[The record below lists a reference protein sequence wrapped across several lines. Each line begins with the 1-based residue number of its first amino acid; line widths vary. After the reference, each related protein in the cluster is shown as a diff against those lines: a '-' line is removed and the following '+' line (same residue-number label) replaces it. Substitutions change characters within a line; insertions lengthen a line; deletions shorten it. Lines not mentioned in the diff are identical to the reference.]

1 MTNLQPESVSR
12 ETLMSKYFPGQ
23 EDAIRAYAE
32 FLTTAGIERGLIGPR
47 EGERIWERHIF
58 NCLPVTQLLPQGASL
73 FDIGSGAG
81 LPGIVIALARPD
93 LKVTLIE
100 PLERRVEF
108 LNEAVAAIAAGG
120 VEIEVIRG
128 RAQDVKKSAD
138 FVTARAVAPMEKLKK
153 MSWHMV
159 KTGGSLLAMKGE
171 SAANEM
177 VGIKGA
183 ELHEIKLEGIELGRV
198 ISVRKGSLIS
208 AEISAWLIHVKQAI
222 ARARQR
228 SSASGG

>member
-1 MTNLQPESVSR
+1 MEQSVEGLVGR
-12 ETLMSKYFPGQ
+12 YFPERQ
-23 EDAIRAYAE
+23 EEIRAFAQ

-58 NCLPVTQLLPQGASL
+58 NCLPVTQLLPQNASL

-108 LNEAVAAIAAGG
+108 LKEATDGLGID
-120 VEIEVIRG
+120 VIRG

-138 FVTARAVAPMEKLKK
+138 YVTARAVAPLEKLKK
-153 MSWHMV
+153 ISWHMV
-159 KTGGSLLAMKGE
+159 KTGGALLAMKGE
-171 SAANEM
+171 SAATEM
-177 VGIKGA
+177 VGVKNA
-183 ELHEIKLEGIELGRV
+183 VLHEIELEGIGLGRIV
-198 ISVRKGSLIS
+198 ELRKPS
-208 AEISAWLIHVKQAI
+208 
-222 ARARQR
+222 
-228 SSASGG
+228 

>member
-1 MTNLQPESVSR
+1 MEQSVDSLISR
-12 ETLMSKYFPGQ
+12 YFPEREAQ
-23 EDAIRAYAE
+23 IRAYAQ
-32 FLTTAGIERGLIGPR
+32 FLLTAGIERGLIGPR

-93 LKVTLIE
+93 LQVTLIE

-108 LNEAVAAIAAGG
+108 LKEATEGLG
-120 VEIEVIRG
+120 VEVIRG

-138 FVTARAVAPMEKLKK
+138 YVTARAVAPLEKLKK

-159 KTGGSLLAMKGE
+159 KTGGALLAMKGE
-171 SAANEM
+171 SAATEM
-177 VGIKGA
+177 EGVKNA
-183 ELHEIKLEGIELGRV
+183 TLHEITLEGVGLGRIV
-198 ISVRKGSLIS
+198 ELRKG
-208 AEISAWLIHVKQAI
+208 AANN
-222 ARARQR
+222 
-228 SSASGG
+228 

>member
-1 MTNLQPESVSR
+1 MAEAVSR
-12 ETLMSKYFPGQ
+12 ETLIERYFPSSKA
-23 EDAIRAYAE
+23 EILAYAD

-47 EGERIWERHIF
+47 EGERIWDRHIF

-108 LNEAVAAIAAGG
+108 LKEATAGTS
-120 VEIEVIRG
+120 IEVIRG
-128 RAQDVKKSAD
+128 RAQDIKQSAD
-138 FVTARAVAPMEKLKK
+138 FVTARAVAPLEKLKK

-171 SAANEM
+171 SALVEM
-177 VGIKGA
+177 EGVKGA
-183 ELHEIKLEGIELGRV
+183 SLHEITLDGIEMGRIV
-198 ISVRKGSLIS
+198 AIKKG
-208 AEISAWLIHVKQAI
+208 A
-222 ARARQR
+222 
-228 SSASGG
+228 

>member
-1 MTNLQPESVSR
+1 MSASDVSR
-12 ETLMSKYFPGQ
+12 ETLIERYFP
-23 EDAIRAYAE
+23 ERLDEIAAYAH

-93 LKVTLIE
+93 LSVTLIE
-100 PLERRVEF
+100 PLERRVSF
-108 LNEAVAAIAAGG
+108 LTEAVDGLNLTINN
-120 VEIEVIRG
+120 IEVIRG

-138 FVTARAVAPMEKLKK
+138 FVTARAVAPLEKLKK

-171 SAANEM
+171 SASAEM
-177 VGIKGA
+177 EGVKGA
-183 ELHEIKLEGIELGRV
+183 TLHEITLEGIELGRIV
-198 ISVRKGSLIS
+198 AIKKG
-208 AEISAWLIHVKQAI
+208 A
-222 ARARQR
+222 
-228 SSASGG
+228 

>member
-1 MTNLQPESVSR
+1 MENLQPESVSR
-12 ETLMSKYFPGQ
+12 ETLIATYFPKQ
-23 EDAIRAYAE
+23 KEAIQAYAE
-32 FLTTAGIERGLIGPR
+32 LLTSAGIERGLIGPR

-58 NCLPVTQLLPQGASL
+58 NCLPILSLLPEGASL

-108 LNEAVAAIAAGG
+108 LREAVAGT
-120 VEIEVIRG
+120 EIEVIRG

-138 FVTARAVAPMEKLKK
+138 FVTARAVAPLEKLKK
-153 MSWHMV
+153 ISWHMV

-171 SAANEM
+171 SAAAEM

-183 ELHEIKLEGIELGRV
+183 ELHEIKLEGIELGRIV
-198 ISVRKGSLIS
+198 SIRKGGWKVI
-208 AEISAWLIHVKQAI
+208 
-222 ARARQR
+222 R
-228 SSASGG
+228 

>member
-12 ETLMSKYFPGQ
+12 ETLADSTLAHSTLISRYFPGQ

-58 NCLPVTQLLPQGASL
+58 NCLPITQLLPNGASL

-108 LNEAVAAIAAGG
+108 LNEAVAAIAARG
-120 VEIEVIRG
+120 VEIAVIRG

-198 ISVRKGSLIS
+198 ISVRKGSVIS
-208 AEISAWLIHVKQAI
+208 A
-222 ARARQR
+222 
-228 SSASGG
+228 

>member
-1 MTNLQPESVSR
+1 MEQSVEGLVGR
-12 ETLMSKYFPGQ
+12 YFPERQ
-23 EDAIRAYAE
+23 EEIRTFAH

-58 NCLPVTQLLPQGASL
+58 NCLPVTQLLPESASL

-108 LNEAVAAIAAGG
+108 LKEATEGLD
-120 VEIEVIRG
+120 IEVIRG

-138 FVTARAVAPMEKLKK
+138 YVTARAVAPLEKLKK

-159 KTGGSLLAMKGE
+159 KTNGALLAMKGE
-171 SAANEM
+171 AAAAEM
-177 VGIKGA
+177 VGMKNA
-183 ELHEIKLEGIELGRV
+183 KLHEITLEGVGLGRIV
-198 ISVRKGSLIS
+198 ELRKGTPNI
-208 AEISAWLIHVKQAI
+208 
-222 ARARQR
+222 
-228 SSASGG
+228 

>member
-1 MTNLQPESVSR
+1 MTNLQPESDPLEVSR
-12 ETLMSKYFPGQ
+12 ETLADSTLINKYFPGQ
-23 EDAIRAYAE
+23 EEAIRAYAE

-58 NCLPVTQLLPQGASL
+58 NCLPITQLLPQGASL

-108 LNEAVAAIAAGG
+108 LNEAVAAIALGG

-153 MSWHMV
+153 ISWHMV

-171 SAANEM
+171 SAATEM

-183 ELHEIKLEGIELGRV
+183 ELHEIKLEGVELGRV
-198 ISVRKGSLIS
+198 ISVRKGSAIS
-208 AEISAWLIHVKQAI
+208 A
-222 ARARQR
+222 
-228 SSASGG
+228 

>member
-12 ETLMSKYFPGQ
+12 ETSIQKYFPGQ

-171 SAANEM
+171 SAATEM

-198 ISVRKGSLIS
+198 ISVRKGSVIS
-208 AEISAWLIHVKQAI
+208 A
-222 ARARQR
+222 
-228 SSASGG
+228 

>member
-1 MTNLQPESVSR
+1 MSGSDVSR
-12 ETLMSKYFPGQ
+12 ETLIERYFP
-23 EDAIRAYAE
+23 ERLEEIAAYTH

-93 LKVTLIE
+93 LTVTLIE
-100 PLERRVEF
+100 PLERRVAF
-108 LNEAVAAIAAGG
+108 LNEAVEGLN
-120 VEIEVIRG
+120 IEVIRG

-138 FVTARAVAPMEKLKK
+138 FVTARAVAPLEKLKK

-171 SAANEM
+171 SASAEM
-177 VGIKGA
+177 EGVKGA
-183 ELHEIKLEGIELGRV
+183 TLHEITLEGIGLGRIV
-198 ISVRKGSLIS
+198 AIKKG
-208 AEISAWLIHVKQAI
+208 A
-222 ARARQR
+222 
-228 SSASGG
+228 

>member
-1 MTNLQPESVSR
+1 MSASDVSR
-12 ETLMSKYFPGQ
+12 ETLIERYFP
-23 EDAIRAYAE
+23 ERLDEIAAYAH

-93 LKVTLIE
+93 LSVTLIE
-100 PLERRVEF
+100 PLERRVAF
-108 LNEAVAAIAAGG
+108 LNEAVDGLNLKINN
-120 VEIEVIRG
+120 IEVIRG

-138 FVTARAVAPMEKLKK
+138 FVTARAVAPLEKLKK

-171 SAANEM
+171 SASSEM
-177 VGIKGA
+177 EGVKGA
-183 ELHEIKLEGIELGRV
+183 TLHEITLYGIGRGRIV
-198 ISVRKGSLIS
+198 AIKKG
-208 AEISAWLIHVKQAI
+208 A
-222 ARARQR
+222 
-228 SSASGG
+228 

>member
-1 MTNLQPESVSR
+1 MSASDVSR
-12 ETLMSKYFPGQ
+12 ETLIERYFP
-23 EDAIRAYAE
+23 ERLDEIAAYAH

-58 NCLPVTQLLPQGASL
+58 NCLPVTELLPQGASL

-93 LKVTLIE
+93 LSVTLIE
-100 PLERRVEF
+100 PLERRVSF
-108 LNEAVAAIAAGG
+108 LNEAVAGLNL
-120 VEIEVIRG
+120 ETNKIEVIRG

-138 FVTARAVAPMEKLKK
+138 FVTARAVAPLEKLKK

-171 SAANEM
+171 SASSEM
-177 VGIKGA
+177 EGVKGA
-183 ELHEIKLEGIELGRV
+183 TLHEITLEGIGLGRIV
-198 ISVRKGSLIS
+198 AIKKG
-208 AEISAWLIHVKQAI
+208 A
-222 ARARQR
+222 
-228 SSASGG
+228 

>member
-12 ETLMSKYFPGQ
+12 ETLINKYFPGQ
-23 EDAIRAYAE
+23 EEAIRAYAE

-58 NCLPVTQLLPQGASL
+58 NCLPITQLLPQGASL

-120 VEIEVIRG
+120 VEIQVIRG

-153 MSWHMV
+153 ISWHMV

-171 SAANEM
+171 SAATEM

-198 ISVRKGSLIS
+198 ISVRKGSVIS
-208 AEISAWLIHVKQAI
+208 A
-222 ARARQR
+222 
-228 SSASGG
+228 

>member
-1 MTNLQPESVSR
+1 MSASDVSR
-12 ETLMSKYFPGQ
+12 ETLIERYFP
-23 EDAIRAYAE
+23 ERLVEIAAYAH

-93 LKVTLIE
+93 LSVTLIE
-100 PLERRVEF
+100 PLERRVAF
-108 LNEAVAAIAAGG
+108 LNEAVEGLN
-120 VEIEVIRG
+120 IEVIRG

-138 FVTARAVAPMEKLKK
+138 FVTARAVAPLEKLKK

-171 SAANEM
+171 SASTEM
-177 VGIKGA
+177 EGVKGA
-183 ELHEIKLEGIELGRV
+183 TLHEITFEGIGLGRIV
-198 ISVRKGSLIS
+198 AIKKG
-208 AEISAWLIHVKQAI
+208 A
-222 ARARQR
+222 
-228 SSASGG
+228 

>member
-1 MTNLQPESVSR
+1 MTNLQPESDPSEVPR
-12 ETLMSKYFPGQ
+12 ETLTDSTLTHSTLLTQYFPGQ
-23 EDAIRAYAE
+23 EEAIRAYAE

-47 EGERIWERHIF
+47 EGERIWDRHIF
-58 NCLPVTQLLPQGASL
+58 NCLPITQLLPTSASL

-120 VEIEVIRG
+120 VEIAVIRG

-153 MSWHMV
+153 ISWHMV

-171 SAANEM
+171 SAATEM

-198 ISVRKGSLIS
+198 ISVRKGSVIS
-208 AEISAWLIHVKQAI
+208 A
-222 ARARQR
+222 
-228 SSASGG
+228 

>member
-1 MTNLQPESVSR
+1 MSASDVSR
-12 ETLMSKYFPGQ
+12 ETLIERYFP
-23 EDAIRAYAE
+23 ERLDEIAAYAD
-32 FLTTAGIERGLIGPR
+32 FLITAGIERGLIGPR

-93 LKVTLIE
+93 LSVTLIE
-100 PLERRVEF
+100 PLERRVSF
-108 LNEAVAAIAAGG
+108 LTEAVEGLNLQINN
-120 VEIEVIRG
+120 IEVIRG

-138 FVTARAVAPMEKLKK
+138 FVTARAVAPLEKLKK

-171 SAANEM
+171 SASAEM
-177 VGIKGA
+177 EGVKGA
-183 ELHEIKLEGIELGRV
+183 TLHEITLEGIELGRIV
-198 ISVRKGSLIS
+198 AIKKG
-208 AEISAWLIHVKQAI
+208 A
-222 ARARQR
+222 
-228 SSASGG
+228 

>member
-1 MTNLQPESVSR
+1 VEQSVEGLVGR
-12 ETLMSKYFPGQ
+12 YFPERQ
-23 EDAIRAYAE
+23 EEIRAFAQ

-58 NCLPVTQLLPQGASL
+58 NCLPVTQLLPQNASL

-108 LNEAVAAIAAGG
+108 LKEATEGLG
-120 VEIEVIRG
+120 IEVIRG

-138 FVTARAVAPMEKLKK
+138 YVTARAVAPLEKLKK
-153 MSWHMV
+153 ISWHMV
-159 KTGGSLLAMKGE
+159 KTGGALLAMKGE
-171 SAANEM
+171 SAATEM
-177 VGIKGA
+177 VGVKNA
-183 ELHEIKLEGIELGRV
+183 VLHEIELEGVGLGRIIEL
-198 ISVRKGSLIS
+198 RKPS
-208 AEISAWLIHVKQAI
+208 
-222 ARARQR
+222 
-228 SSASGG
+228 